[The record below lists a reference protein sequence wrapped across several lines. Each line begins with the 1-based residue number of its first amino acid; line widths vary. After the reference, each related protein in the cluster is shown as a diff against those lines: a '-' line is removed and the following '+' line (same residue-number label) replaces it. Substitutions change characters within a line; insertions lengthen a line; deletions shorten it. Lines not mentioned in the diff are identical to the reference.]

1 MREHI
6 LKLHK
11 TGVDYSLI
19 SEVMKEAECGNIKN
33 VEMNCT
39 DNALPRIGV
48 FGGIT
53 DSGEM
58 NRVIETVGGKMVLND
73 SCRGFRAFTGT
84 HGDSGEPLRMIARR
98 LIESRIPCA
107 RFHSEEDS
115 TYEELIEELKIDG
128 AIYVQPKFCDFYG
141 FTLAELDSKIPCISV
156 ELDYPTEDSGQLKT
170 RVGAFVE
177 SMRSE
182 QKTSAKKKDD
192 YYVGIDS
199 GSTTTNLVL
208 IDCKGKIVAWKTART
223 GLSGWRTAKALM
235 EEAVVEADLRAEDIG
250 RIIATGYGRDI
261 IEFAHDTVTEI
272 SCHAR
277 GAKSLFPRAS
287 TVIDIGGQDSK
298 VIRMDEAGKVVDF
311 VMNDKCA
318 AGTGRFLEVMSGV
331 LETDL
336 DSMAVFSEKASKSLS
351 ISSMCTVFAESEVVS
366 LIGKGEKIE
375 NISAGL
381 FESIAKR
388 VVAMYKRVKGTPPLV
403 FTGGVARNRGVVK
416 AVERLL
422 DTDVVIP
429 EIPDIVGAYGAAL
442 FASEKGKRNED

>member
-1 MREHI
+1 MIYYACSYVPLELLKASGVAFKRIEGIETHEDDFIHRNICGYCKSVYEQINRLSSGDIFVSVDSCDGMRRIGDVLRETSEEKVFTLRLPWRRDDNAVSLMENELRRLLGFLDEELKKKITETEIGHGIAFFSHLREHI

-141 FTLAELDSKIPCISV
+141 FTLAELDSKIPYISV

-250 RIIATGYGRDI
+250 RIIATAYGRDI

-277 GAKSLFPRAS
+277 GAKSLFP
-287 TVIDIGGQDSK
+287 
-298 VIRMDEAGKVVDF
+298 
-311 VMNDKCA
+311 
-318 AGTGRFLEVMSGV
+318 GRV
-331 LETDL
+331 
-336 DSMAVFSEKASKSLS
+336 
-351 ISSMCTVFAESEVVS
+351 
-366 LIGKGEKIE
+366 
-375 NISAGL
+375 
-381 FESIAKR
+381 
-388 VVAMYKRVKGTPPLV
+388 PL
-403 FTGGVARNRGVVK
+403 
-416 AVERLL
+416 
-422 DTDVVIP
+422 
-429 EIPDIVGAYGAAL
+429 
-442 FASEKGKRNED
+442 